1 MTNILLDTN
10 ILIHLVRG
18 NAIAQQVKNYVG
30 SVNEPQLFVSV
41 VNIAEA
47 ESLVVQWKWP
57 SDKIERLKKLIT
69 SFIAIDIEQNNT
81 ELLDAYV
88 NIDAYSQGKTT
99 APNGQPLNNTSR
111 NMGKNDL
118 WIAATAYAMNA
129 ELLTTDGDFDHL
141 DTSYF
146 TVKKYA

>member
-18 NAIAQQVKNYVG
+18 NAIAQQVKSYVG
-30 SVNEPQLFVSV
+30 NLTEPQLFLSV

-57 SDKIERLKKLIT
+57 NDKVERLKKLMN
-69 SFIAIDIEQNNT
+69 SFIAIDIEQNNS
-81 ELLDAYV
+81 EMLEAYV
-88 NIDAYSQGKTT
+88 NIDAFSQGKTN
-99 APNGQPLNNTSR
+99 APNGQPLHNSSR

-118 WIAATAYAMNA
+118 WIAATAYAMDA
-129 ELLTTDGDFDHL
+129 QLLTTDGDFDHL
-141 DTSYF
+141 NTSFF
-146 TVKKYA
+146 TVKKYD

>member
-30 SVNEPQLFVSV
+30 SITEPQLFTSV

-47 ESLVVQWKWP
+47 ESLVVQWNWP
-57 SDKIERLKKLIT
+57 NNKVEKLKKLIS
-69 SFIAIDIEQNNT
+69 SFIAIDIEQNNN
-81 ELLDAYV
+81 ELMEAYV
-88 NIDAYSQGKTT
+88 SIDAFSQGKSN
-99 APNGQPLNNTSR
+99 APNGQPLNNSSR

-118 WIAATAYAMNA
+118 WIAATAFAMDA

-141 DTSYF
+141 NTSF
-146 TVKKYA
+146 ISVKKYE

>member
-30 SVNEPQLFVSV
+30 SITEPQLFISV

-57 SDKIERLKKLIT
+57 SDKIERLKKVIT
-69 SFIAIDIEQNNT
+69 SFIAIDIEQNNS

-88 NIDAYSQGKTT
+88 NIDAYSQGQRP
-99 APNGQPLNNTSR
+99 APNGQPLNNSSR

-141 DTSYF
+141 NTSYF
-146 TVKKYA
+146 SVKKYA

>member
-30 SVNEPQLFVSV
+30 SITEPQLFVSV

-47 ESLVVQWKWP
+47 ESLVVQWNWP

-88 NIDAYSQGKTT
+88 NIDAVSQGKIP
-99 APNGQPLNNTSR
+99 APNELVLNNSSR

-141 DTSYF
+141 NTSYF
-146 TVKKYA
+146 SIKKYA